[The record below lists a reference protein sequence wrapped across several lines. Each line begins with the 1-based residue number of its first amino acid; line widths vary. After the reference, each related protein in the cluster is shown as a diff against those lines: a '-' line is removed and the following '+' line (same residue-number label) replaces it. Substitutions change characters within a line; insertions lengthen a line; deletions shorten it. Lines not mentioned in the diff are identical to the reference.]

1 MTYESIPTVTYYHGQ
16 SLVIFVTVAF
26 FNIVRHNTSRLVQL
40 RDLDLLAV
48 LFEFLHDVC
57 AELVLKFGTQEVY
70 LRALRS

>member
-1 MTYESIPTVTYYHGQ
+1 MTYESVQ

-26 FNIVRHNTSRLVQL
+26 LNIVRHNTPRLVQL

-57 AELVLKFGTQEVY
+57 AELVLKFGTQEVN
-70 LRALRS
+70 LRALLS